1 MNHEKSFIDDCRVM
15 SEFKGVTFSGFKAS
29 SVMQRLFCD
38 MINEKIESA
47 CYWCAELVCSGH
59 YVELWE
65 TIIQFYCKYVHI
77 SNPKL
82 SIYLASKLKRF
93 RENMNNAETEQ
104 EQLDFRNDPGFREL
118 FVELVVILCTSAKKY
133 IVHEVKVSAEDF
145 NMLSLKNLLHAPDLS
160 SCEKILKDE
169 DPKELIISINEFSYN
184 LTSKVANTI
193 RAYYWYEWIIE
204 YGKIC
209 KKARQPCRIVKR
221 DDIEI
226 VLIDEKFATNPVWLI
241 WVVLKE
247 HATKRGKMYE
257 RIIDSLFEIFCL
269 RYNETCNTK
278 RRLVV
283 YFAVSILTTNIVF
296 NDYEIVKDKRLLSCV
311 LSQSYLIFSQ
321 VKENGNQIQRE
332 NIKNHELEMKEKA
345 MQDGGIENR
354 HVMLANE
361 QSNDAMFGMYDTNK
375 VTSNKLII
383 KGKATATSTATPVKQ
398 KRKSTRKG
406 VANVTTDDTKNISS
420 KGDELFGTDFIPL
433 LK

>member
-1 MNHEKSFIDDCRVM
+1 
-15 SEFKGVTFSGFKAS
+15 
-29 SVMQRLFCD
+29 
-38 MINEKIESA
+38 
-47 CYWCAELVCSGH
+47 
-59 YVELWE
+59 
-65 TIIQFYCKYVHI
+65 
-77 SNPKL
+77 
-82 SIYLASKLKRF
+82 
-93 RENMNNAETEQ
+93 
-104 EQLDFRNDPGFREL
+104 
-118 FVELVVILCTSAKKY
+118 
-133 IVHEVKVSAEDF
+133 
-145 NMLSLKNLLHAPDLS
+145 
-160 SCEKILKDE
+160 
-169 DPKELIISINEFSYN
+169 
-184 LTSKVANTI
+184 
-193 RAYYWYEWIIE
+193 
-204 YGKIC
+204 
-209 KKARQPCRIVKR
+209 
-221 DDIEI
+221 
-226 VLIDEKFATNPVWLI
+226 
-241 WVVLKE
+241 
-247 HATKRGKMYE
+247 MYE

-383 KGKATATSTATPVKQ
+383 KGKATATSTATATATPVKQ

>member
-1 MNHEKSFIDDCRVM
+1 MNIEKSLIDDDRTM
-15 SEFKGVTFSGFKAS
+15 SAFKGVTFSGFKS
-29 SVMQRLFCD
+29 NTVMQRLVDD
-38 MINEKIESA
+38 MIHERIESA

-59 YVELWE
+59 YMELWE
-65 TIIQFYCKYVHI
+65 TILHFYCKYVHI

-93 RENMNNAETEQ
+93 RENMNNADTEQ
-104 EQLDFRNDPGFREL
+104 EQLDFRNDRGFREL
-118 FVELVVILCTSAKKY
+118 FIEIVVILCTSSKKY
-133 IVHEVKVSAEDF
+133 IVHDVKVSQSDF
-145 NMLSLKNLLHAPDLS
+145 NMLTLKNLLHAPDLS

-184 LTSKVANTI
+184 LTTTVANTM
-193 RAYYWYEWIIE
+193 RAYYWYEWIVE

-226 VLIDEKFATNPVWLI
+226 VLVDEKFVTNPVWLI
-241 WVVLKE
+241 WVVLKD
-247 HATKRGKMYE
+247 HALKRGKMHE

-296 NDYEIVKDKRLLSCV
+296 NEYEIVKDKRLLSCV
-311 LSQSYLIFSQ
+311 LSQSHLIFSQ
-321 VKENGNQIQRE
+321 VKEHWSQILRE
-332 NIKNHELEMKEKA
+332 TAKKQEQEMKEKA
-345 MQDGGIENR
+345 MQEGGLENR
-354 HVMLANE
+354 HVKSAGM
-361 QSNDAMFGMYDTNK
+361 QSNDDLFGMYDTTK
-375 VTSNKLII
+375 IT
-383 KGKATATSTATPVKQ
+383 GKNVVASVKP
-398 KRKSTRKG
+398 KRKSAVKPTES
-406 VANVTTDDTKNISS
+406 NVDNTGMEYD
-420 KGDELFGTDFIPL
+420 LFGTDFITK